1 MQNGLKLWLN
11 RGIKPLPSPSVVLPD
26 VKLPEVGGQLSAG
39 EAGDRFSGGNAV
51 AAACHGHHAPGARLI
66 WKSQLTSIQG
76 VETNL
81 RAPSTMRVT
90 ED

>member
-51 AAACHGHHAPGARLI
+51 AAACHGHHAPGARLEA
-66 WKSQLTSIQG
+66 IQ
-76 VETNL
+76 VSSNIQDEETNL